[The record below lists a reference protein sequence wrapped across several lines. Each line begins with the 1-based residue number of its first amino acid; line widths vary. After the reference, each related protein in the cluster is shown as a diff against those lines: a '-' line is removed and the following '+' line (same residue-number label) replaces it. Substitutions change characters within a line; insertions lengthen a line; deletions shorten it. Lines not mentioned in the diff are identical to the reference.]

1 LAEPL
6 SRTLRHSLALNQ
18 EVPTSMPSKGEIW
31 LEANE
36 CAARIGLS
44 KRALRLYEEHGLIR
58 PRRTEK
64 GWRLYGADEI
74 ARLHEIL
81 ALKRLGLSLQRITAL
96 LQGRATDL
104 AGILA
109 IQHDLLAEQ
118 RERAEQ
124 GLALVRAARA
134 KLATGTSLTTDELIT
149 LAKEASMT
157 ENTTDTVA
165 WRRYEQARPRT
176 QTRIDPRRFERCTGF
191 YRHPAGLVM
200 TVSLEGDRF
209 FLQLTGQPK
218 VELFAESDS
227 IFFLRVVPA
236 QLTFTPGDEGRI
248 DVLILHQGGHDS
260 VAPRIDEAE
269 AKRLGN
275 ELGER
280 VRNRTPD
287 PRSEATL
294 RELLEQQQRGS
305 MPFELLSDE
314 LAELVREQQPIV
326 SAELESKGGLQ
337 SLGFRRVGEDGVD
350 IYEAQFAEGSLQCGI
365 GFGQDGRVHTL
376 WMLPA

>member
-1 LAEPL
+1 M
-6 SRTLRHSLALNQ
+6 R
-18 EVPTSMPSKGEIW
+18 SKGEIW

-96 LQGRATDL
+96 LHGRATDL

-109 IQHDLLAEQ
+109 IQHGLLFEQ

-134 KLATGTSLTTDELIT
+134 KLATGTSLTADELIK
-149 LAKEASMT
+149 LAKEANMT
-157 ENTTDTVA
+157 ETTTDTVA

-176 QTRIDPRRFERCTGF
+176 EVKIDPRRFERCTGF
-191 YRHPAGLVM
+191 YRHPAGQIMAV
-200 TVSLEGDRF
+200 TLEGDRF

-227 IFFLRVVPA
+227 DFFLKVVPA
-236 QLTFTPGDEGRI
+236 QLTFTSGDDGRV
-248 DVLILHQGGHDS
+248 DALILHQGGHDT
-260 VAPRIDEAE
+260 VATRIDEAE

-280 VRNRTPD
+280 VRNRMPD
-287 PRSEATL
+287 PRSESTL
-294 RELLEQQQRGS
+294 RELLKQQRGS
-305 MPFELLSDE
+305 IPFEMLSEE

-326 SAELESKGGLQ
+326 SAELESKGELQ

-350 IYEAQFAEGSLQCGI
+350 IYEAQFARGSLQCGI
-365 GFGQDGRVHTL
+365 GFGGDGRVHTL

>member
-1 LAEPL
+1 M
-6 SRTLRHSLALNQ
+6 
-18 EVPTSMPSKGEIW
+18 SMQGKGEIW

-96 LQGRATDL
+96 LQGKAIDL
-104 AGILA
+104 AGILG
-109 IQHDLLAEQ
+109 IQHDLLSEQ
-118 RERAEQ
+118 RVRAEQ
-124 GLALVRAARA
+124 GLALVRTAQA
-134 KLATGTSLTTDELIT
+134 KLAAGTSLTADELIR
-149 LAKEASMT
+149 LAKEANMT
-157 ENTTDTVA
+157 ENNTDTVA

-176 QTRIDPRRFERCTGF
+176 EIKLDPRRFERCTGF
-191 YRHPAGLVM
+191 YRHPAGLIMAV
-200 TVSLEGDRF
+200 TLEDDRF

-218 VELFAESDS
+218 FELFAENESN
-227 IFFLRVVPA
+227 FFLKVVPA
-236 QLTFTPGDEGRI
+236 QLTFALTGSDRAEA
-248 DVLILHQGGHDS
+248 LTLHQGGYEA
-260 VAPRIDEAE
+260 VARRIDEAA
-269 AKRLGN
+269 AKRQSE

-280 VRNRTPD
+280 VRNRVPH
-287 PRSEATL
+287 PRSEEAL
-294 RELLEQQQRGS
+294 REFLEQQQRGT
-305 MPFELLSDE
+305 MPFELLSEE
-314 LAELVREQQPIV
+314 LAEIVREQQPIV
-326 SAELESKGGLQ
+326 SAELESKGSL
-337 SLGFRRVGEDGVD
+337 SKLGFRRVAEDGVD
-350 IYEAQFAEGSLQCGI
+350 IYEAEFAQGTLQCGI

>member
-1 LAEPL
+1 M
-6 SRTLRHSLALNQ
+6 STRN
-18 EVPTSMPSKGEIW
+18 KGETW

-44 KRALRLYEEHGLIR
+44 KRALRLYEERGLIR

-96 LQGRATDL
+96 LHGKALDL
-104 AGILA
+104 SGILG
-109 IQHDLLAEQ
+109 IQHSLLSEQ

-124 GLALVRAARA
+124 GLALVRAAQA
-134 KLATGTSLTTDELIT
+134 KLAVGSSLSPDELIK
-149 LAKEASMT
+149 LAKEANMT
-157 ENTTDTVA
+157 QTNTDSVA

-176 QTRIDPRRFERCTGF
+176 EVKIDPRRFERCTGF
-191 YRHPAGLVM
+191 YRHPAGLIM
-200 TVSLEGDRF
+200 TVTLEGDRF

-218 VELFAESDS
+218 FELFAESES
-227 IFFLRVVPA
+227 NFFLKVVPA
-236 QLTFTPGDEGRI
+236 QITFAPADDGQAEALT
-248 DVLILHQGGHDS
+248 LHQGGYEA
-260 VAPRIDEAE
+260 VATRIDEAE
-269 AKRLGN
+269 AKRQSK

-280 VRNRTPD
+280 VRNRIPH
-287 PRSEATL
+287 PQSEATL
-294 RELLEQQQRGS
+294 REFLEQQRHDGN
-305 MPFELLSDE
+305 MPFELLSAE
-314 LAELVREQQPIV
+314 LAEIVREQQPIV
-326 SAELESKGGLQ
+326 SAELESKGDLR
-337 SLGFRRVGEDGVD
+337 SLGFRRVAEDGVD
-350 IYEAQFAEGSLQCGI
+350 IYEVEFAQGSLQCGI

>member
-1 LAEPL
+1 M
-6 SRTLRHSLALNQ
+6 R
-18 EVPTSMPSKGEIW
+18 SKGEIW

-44 KRALRLYEEHGLIR
+44 KRALRLYEEHGLIL

-104 AGILA
+104 AGILG

-134 KLATGTSLTTDELIT
+134 KLATGTSLTADELIK
-149 LAKEASMT
+149 LAKEANMT
-157 ENTTDTVA
+157 ETTPDSVA

-176 QTRIDPRRFERCTGF
+176 QIKMDPGRFEHCTGF

-227 IFFLRVVPA
+227 TFFLRGVPA
-236 QLTFTPGDEGRI
+236 QLTFKPGDDGRV
-248 DVLILHQGGHDS
+248 DALILHEGGHDT
-260 VAPRIDEAE
+260 VATRIDEA
-269 AKRLGN
+269 AARLLSE

-305 MPFELLSDE
+305 MPFELLSEE

-337 SLGFRRVGEDGVD
+337 SLRFRRVGEDGVD
-350 IYEAQFAEGSLQCGI
+350 IYEAQFAAGSLQCGI

>member
-1 LAEPL
+1 M
-6 SRTLRHSLALNQ
+6 
-18 EVPTSMPSKGEIW
+18 SMRSKGEIW

-58 PRRTEK
+58 PRRTQK

-96 LQGRATDL
+96 LQGKAIDL
-104 AGILA
+104 AGILG

-124 GLALVRAARA
+124 GLALVRAAQA
-134 KLATGTSLTTDELIT
+134 KLATGTSLTADELIR
-149 LAKEASMT
+149 LAKETNMT
-157 ENTTDTVA
+157 ENNTDTVA

-176 QTRIDPRRFERCTGF
+176 EIKLDPRRFERYIGF
-191 YRHPAGLVM
+191 YRHPAGQILAV
-200 TVSLEGDRF
+200 TLEGDRF

-227 IFFLRVVPA
+227 NFFLKVVPA
-236 QLTFTPGDEGRI
+236 QLAFAPAGDGRAES
-248 DVLILHQGGHDS
+248 LTLHQGGYE
-260 VAPRIDEAE
+260 ALATRIDEAE
-269 AKRLGN
+269 AKRQQD
-275 ELGER
+275 ELGAR
-280 VRNRTPD
+280 VRDRVPH
-287 PRSEATL
+287 PRSEETL
-294 RELLEQQQRGS
+294 REFLEEQQRGS
-305 MPFELLSDE
+305 MSFELLSDE
-314 LAELVREQQPIV
+314 LADIVREQQPIV

-337 SLGFRRVGEDGVD
+337 QLTLRRIGEDGVD
-350 IYEAQFAEGSLQCGI
+350 VYEAQFAKGALQCGI
-365 GFGQDGRVHTL
+365 GFGQDGKVHTL

>member
-1 LAEPL
+1 MSA
-6 SRTLRHSLALNQ
+6 RN
-18 EVPTSMPSKGEIW
+18 KGEIW

-44 KRALRLYEEHGLIR
+44 KRALRLYEERGLIR
-58 PRRTEK
+58 PRRTDK
-64 GWRLYGADEI
+64 GWRLYGSDEV

-96 LQGRATDL
+96 LHGKAVDL
-104 AGILA
+104 PGVLA
-109 IQHDLLAEQ
+109 VQHDLLSEQ
-118 RERAEQ
+118 LERAEQ
-124 GLALVRAARA
+124 GLALVRSAQA
-134 KLATGTSLTTDELIT
+134 KLAAGAFLTADELIG
-149 LAKEASMT
+149 LAKEANMT

-176 QTRIDPRRFERCTGF
+176 AIRLDPHRFARCAGF

-209 FLQLTGQPK
+209 FLQLTGQPR

-227 IFFLRVVPA
+227 NFFLKVVPA
-236 QLTFTPGDEGRI
+236 QLTFTPGEDGRI
-248 DVLILHQGGHDS
+248 DALILHQGGHDT
-260 VAPRIDEAE
+260 VATRIDDTE
-269 AKRLGN
+269 AKRLVN

-280 VRNRTPD
+280 VRRGMPH
-287 PRSEATL
+287 PQSEATL
-294 RELLEQQQRGS
+294 REVLEQQQRGS
-305 MPFELLSDE
+305 VPFELLSGE
-314 LAELVREQQPIV
+314 LVELVREQQPII

-337 SLGFRRVGEDGVD
+337 SLGFRRVGDDGVD
-350 IYEAQFAEGSLQCGI
+350 VYEAQFAKGALQCGI
-365 GFGQDGRVHTL
+365 GFGQDGKVHTL

>member
-1 LAEPL
+1 M
-6 SRTLRHSLALNQ
+6 Q
-18 EVPTSMPSKGEIW
+18 GKGETW

-58 PRRTEK
+58 PRRTQK

-96 LQGRATDL
+96 LQGKAVDL
-104 AGILA
+104 AGILG
-109 IQHDLLAEQ
+109 IQHDLLADQ
-118 RERAEQ
+118 RKRAEQ
-124 GLALVRAARA
+124 GLALVRAAQA
-134 KLATGTSLTTDELIT
+134 KLAAGTSLTADELIR
-149 LAKEASMT
+149 LANEANMT
-157 ENTTDTVA
+157 ETTTDTVA
-165 WRRYEQARPRT
+165 WKRYEQARPRAE
-176 QTRIDPRRFERCTGF
+176 IKLDPRRFERCTGF
-191 YRHPAGLVM
+191 YKHPAGLIMAV
-200 TVSLEGDRF
+200 TLEDDRF

-227 IFFLRVVPA
+227 NFFLKVVPA
-236 QLTFTPGDEGRI
+236 QLTFAPGEDGGI
-248 DVLILHQGGHDS
+248 DTLVLHQGGHDT
-260 VAPRIDEAE
+260 VATRIDEAE
-269 AKRLGN
+269 AKRWGN

-280 VRNRTPD
+280 VRNRMPD

-294 RELLEQQQRGS
+294 REVLEQQQRGS
-305 MPFELLSDE
+305 IPFALLSEE

-326 SAELESKGGLQ
+326 SAELESKGELQ

-350 IYEAQFAEGSLQCGI
+350 IYEAQFAGGALQCGI

-376 WMLPA
+376 WMRPA

>member
-1 LAEPL
+1 M
-6 SRTLRHSLALNQ
+6 Q
-18 EVPTSMPSKGEIW
+18 GKGETW

-58 PRRTEK
+58 PRRTQK

-96 LQGRATDL
+96 LQGKAVDL
-104 AGILA
+104 AGILG

-118 RERAEQ
+118 RKQAEQ
-124 GLALVRAARA
+124 GLALVRAAQA
-134 KLATGTSLTTDELIT
+134 KLAAGTSLTADELIR
-149 LAKEASMT
+149 LAKEANMSET
-157 ENTTDTVA
+157 TTDTVA

-176 QTRIDPRRFERCTGF
+176 AIKLDPRRFERCTGF
-191 YRHPAGLVM
+191 YRHPAGLIM
-200 TVSLEGDRF
+200 IVSLDNDRF
-209 FLQLTGQPK
+209 FLQLTGQPR
-218 VELFAESDS
+218 VELFAENDS
-227 IFFLRVVPA
+227 NFFLKVVPA
-236 QLTFTPGDEGRI
+236 QLTFTPGEDGSI
-248 DVLILHQGGHDS
+248 AALILHQGGHDT
-260 VAPRIDEAE
+260 VATRIDKAE
-269 AKRLGN
+269 ARRLSD

-280 VRNRTPD
+280 VRNRMPD
-287 PRSEATL
+287 PRSESIL
-294 RELLEQQQRGS
+294 REVLEQQQRGS
-305 MPFELLSDE
+305 MPFELLSEE

-326 SAELESKGGLQ
+326 SAELESKGELL

-350 IYEAQFAEGSLQCGI
+350 IYEAQFARGTLQCGI
-365 GFGQDGRVHTL
+365 GFGGHGRIHTL

>member
-1 LAEPL
+1 M
-6 SRTLRHSLALNQ
+6 Q
-18 EVPTSMPSKGEIW
+18 GKGETW

-81 ALKRLGLSLQRITAL
+81 ALKRMGLSLQRITAL
-96 LQGRATDL
+96 LQGKAVDL
-104 AGILA
+104 AGILG

-118 RERAEQ
+118 RKQAEQ
-124 GLALVRAARA
+124 GLALVRAAQA
-134 KLATGTSLTTDELIT
+134 KLAAGASLTADELIR
-149 LAKEASMT
+149 LAKEANMSET
-157 ENTTDTVA
+157 TTDTVA

-176 QTRIDPRRFERCTGF
+176 EIKLDPRSFQRCTGF

-200 TVSLEGDRF
+200 AVTQEGDRF
-209 FLQLTGQPK
+209 FLQLTGQPR
-218 VELFAESDS
+218 VELFAENDS
-227 IFFLRVVPA
+227 NFFLKVVPA
-236 QLTFTPGDEGRI
+236 QLTFTPAEDGNI
-248 DVLILHQGGHDS
+248 DALILHQGGHDT
-260 VAPRIDEAE
+260 VATRIDEAE
-269 AKRLGN
+269 AKRLGD

-280 VRNRTPD
+280 VRNRMPD

-305 MPFELLSDE
+305 MPLERLSE
-314 LAELVREQQPIV
+314 PLAELVREQQAIV
-326 SAELESKGGLQ
+326 TAELETKGSLQ
-337 SLGFRRVGEDGVD
+337 SLDFRRVREDGVD
-350 IYEAQFAEGSLQCGI
+350 IYKAQFAKGVLRCGI

-376 WMLPA
+376 WMRPA

>member
-1 LAEPL
+1 MSA
-6 SRTLRHSLALNQ
+6 R
-18 EVPTSMPSKGEIW
+18 SKGEIW

-81 ALKRLGLSLQRITAL
+81 ALKRMGLSLQRITAL
-96 LQGRATDL
+96 LQGKAVDL
-104 AGILA
+104 SGVLA
-109 IQHDLLAEQ
+109 IQRELLSEQ

-124 GLALVRAARA
+124 GLALVRAAQS
-134 KLATGTSLTTDELIT
+134 KLATGTSLTADELIR
-149 LAKEASMT
+149 LAKEANMT
-157 ENTTDTVA
+157 QNNTDTVA
-165 WRRYEQARPRT
+165 WRRYEQARPRIEIK
-176 QTRIDPRRFERCTGF
+176 IDPSRFERCTGF
-191 YRHPAGLVM
+191 YKHPTGLIM
-200 TVSLEGDRF
+200 AVSLEGDRF

-218 VELFAESDS
+218 VELFAENDS
-227 IFFLRVVPA
+227 NFFLKVVPA
-236 QLTFTPGDEGRI
+236 QLTFTPGEDGSI
-248 DVLILHQGGHDS
+248 DALTLHQGGHDT
-260 VAPRIDEAE
+260 VATRIDEAE

-275 ELGER
+275 ELSER
-280 VRNRTPD
+280 VRNRMPD
-287 PRSEATL
+287 PRSESTL
-294 RELLEQQQRGS
+294 REVFEQQQRGS
-305 MPFELLSDE
+305 IPSELLSEE

-326 SAELESKGGLQ
+326 SAELESKGELQ

-350 IYEAQFAEGSLQCGI
+350 IYEAQFARGVLQCGI
-365 GFGQDGRVHTL
+365 GFGRDGRVHTL

>member
-1 LAEPL
+1 MSA
-6 SRTLRHSLALNQ
+6 RN
-18 EVPTSMPSKGEIW
+18 KGETW

-44 KRALRLYEEHGLIR
+44 KRALRLYEERGLIR

-96 LQGRATDL
+96 LHGKAIDL
-104 AGILA
+104 SGVLA
-109 IQHDLLAEQ
+109 IQHDLLRDQ

-124 GLALVRAARA
+124 GLALVRTAQA
-134 KLATGTSLTTDELIT
+134 KLATGASLTADELIK
-149 LAKEASMT
+149 LAKEANMT
-157 ENTTDTVA
+157 QNNTDTVA
-165 WRRYEQARPRT
+165 WRRYEQARPRSEVK
-176 QTRIDPRRFERCTGF
+176 IDPHRFARCTGF
-191 YRHPAGLVM
+191 YRHPAGLIM

-218 VELFAESDS
+218 VELFAESES
-227 IFFLRVVPA
+227 NFFLKVVPA
-236 QLTFTPGDEGRI
+236 QLTFALTETGRAEA
-248 DVLILHQGGHDS
+248 LTLHQGGYEA
-260 VAPRIDEAE
+260 VATRIDEAE
-269 AKRLGN
+269 AKRQSE

-280 VRNRTPD
+280 VRNRVPH
-287 PRSEATL
+287 PRSEETL
-294 RELLEQQQRGS
+294 REFLEQRQRGT
-305 MPFELLSDE
+305 MPFERLSEE
-314 LAELVREQQPIV
+314 LAEIVREQQPIV
-326 SAELESKGGLQ
+326 SAELESKGNLRK
-337 SLGFRRVGEDGVD
+337 LGFRRVADDGVD
-350 IYEAQFAEGSLQCGI
+350 IYEAEFAQGTLQCGI

>member
-1 LAEPL
+1 MSA
-6 SRTLRHSLALNQ
+6 RNA
-18 EVPTSMPSKGEIW
+18 GEIW

-58 PRRTEK
+58 PRRTQK
-64 GWRLYGADEI
+64 GWRLYGADDL

-81 ALKRLGLSLQRITAL
+81 ALKRLGLSLQRITTL
-96 LQGRATDL
+96 LHGKAVDL
-104 AGILA
+104 AGILG

-124 GLALVRAARA
+124 GLALVRAAQA
-134 KLATGTSLTTDELIT
+134 KLAAGASLSADELIR
-149 LAKEASMT
+149 LAKEANMT
-157 ENTTDTVA
+157 QTNTDTVA

-176 QTRIDPRRFERCTGF
+176 EIKLDPRRFERCTGF

-200 TVSLEGDRF
+200 SVSLEGDRF

-227 IFFLRVVPA
+227 HFFLKVVPA
-236 QLTFTPGDEGRI
+236 QLTFTPGEDGRV
-248 DVLILHQGGHDS
+248 DTLILHQGGHDT
-260 VAPRIDEAE
+260 VATRIDETE
-269 AKRLGN
+269 VRRLSE

-280 VRNRTPD
+280 IRNRTPH
-287 PRSEATL
+287 PRSETTL
-294 RELLEQQQRGS
+294 REVLEQQQRGTI
-305 MPFELLSDE
+305 PFELLSEE

-326 SAELESKGGLQ
+326 SAELESKG
-337 SLGFRRVGEDGVD
+337 SLTNLDFRRVGDDGVD
-350 IYEAQFAEGSLQCGI
+350 IYEAQFARGSLQCGI
-365 GFGQDGRVHTL
+365 GFGGDGRVHTL

>member
-1 LAEPL
+1 M
-6 SRTLRHSLALNQ
+6 
-18 EVPTSMPSKGEIW
+18 SMRSKGEIW

-58 PRRTEK
+58 PRRTQK

-96 LQGRATDL
+96 LQGKAIDL
-104 AGILA
+104 AGILG

-124 GLALVRAARA
+124 GLALVRAAQA
-134 KLATGTSLTTDELIT
+134 KLATGTSLTADELIR
-149 LAKEASMT
+149 LAKEANMT

-176 QTRIDPRRFERCTGF
+176 EVKIDPRGFERCTGF
-191 YRHPAGLVM
+191 YRHPAGQIMAV
-200 TVSLEGDRF
+200 TQEGDRF

-227 IFFLRVVPA
+227 GFFLKVVPA
-236 QLTFTPGDEGRI
+236 QLTFAPSGNDRAEALTF
-248 DVLILHQGGHDS
+248 HQGGYEA
-260 VAPRIDEAE
+260 VATRIDEAE
-269 AKRLGN
+269 AKRQRE
-275 ELGER
+275 ELGAR
-280 VRNRTPD
+280 VRDRVPH
-287 PRSEATL
+287 PRSEETL
-294 RELLEQQQRGS
+294 RDFLEQQQRGT
-305 MPFELLSDE
+305 MPFEILSEE
-314 LAELVREQQPIV
+314 LADIVREQQPIV
-326 SAELESKGGLQ
+326 SAELESKG
-337 SLGFRRVGEDGVD
+337 SLRELALHRVGEDGVD
-350 IYEAQFAEGSLQCGI
+350 VYEAQFAEGALQCGI
-365 GFGQDGRVHTL
+365 GFGLDGKVHTL

>member
-1 LAEPL
+1 
-6 SRTLRHSLALNQ
+6 
-18 EVPTSMPSKGEIW
+18 MPSKGEIW

-134 KLATGTSLTTDELIT
+134 KLATGTSLTTDELIK
-149 LAKEASMT
+149 LAKEANMT

-176 QTRIDPRRFERCTGF
+176 QTKIDPRRFERCTGF

-236 QLTFTPGDEGRI
+236 QLTFTPGDDGRV

>member
-1 LAEPL
+1 M
-6 SRTLRHSLALNQ
+6 SVRSD
-18 EVPTSMPSKGEIW
+18 GEIW

-44 KRALRLYEEHGLIR
+44 KRALRLYEERGLIR
-58 PRRTEK
+58 PRRTGK

-74 ARLHEIL
+74 ARLHEVL

-96 LQGRATDL
+96 LHGKAADL
-104 AGILA
+104 SGVLA
-109 IQHDLLAEQ
+109 MQHDLLSEQ
-118 RERAEQ
+118 RDRAEQ
-124 GLALVRAARA
+124 GLALVRAAQA
-134 KLATGTSLTTDELIT
+134 KLATGTSLTADDLIG
-149 LAKEASMT
+149 LAKETNMT
-157 ENTTDTVA
+157 QNNIETVA
-165 WRRYEQARPRT
+165 WKRYEQARPRT
-176 QTRIDPRRFERCTGF
+176 QIKLDPRRFARCAGF

-227 IFFLRVVPA
+227 NFFLKVVPA
-236 QLTFTPGDEGRI
+236 QLTFTPGENGRV
-248 DVLILHQGGHDS
+248 DALILHQGGHDT
-260 VAPRIDEAE
+260 VAPRIDETE

-280 VRNRTPD
+280 VRSGMPH

-294 RELLEQQQRGS
+294 REVLEQQRRGS
-305 MPFELLSDE
+305 VPVALLSEE

-337 SLGFRRVGEDGVD
+337 SLGFRRVGDDGVD
-350 IYEAQFAEGSLQCGI
+350 VYEAQFAKGALQCGI
-365 GFGQDGRVHTL
+365 GFGQDGKVHTL

>member
-1 LAEPL
+1 M
-6 SRTLRHSLALNQ
+6 SVRNT
-18 EVPTSMPSKGEIW
+18 GEIW

-58 PRRTEK
+58 PRRTQK

-81 ALKRLGLSLQRITAL
+81 ALKRLGFSLKRITAL
-96 LQGRATDL
+96 LQGKAVDL
-104 AGILA
+104 AGILG
-109 IQHDLLAEQ
+109 IQRDLLTEQ

-124 GLALVRAARA
+124 GLALVRAAQA
-134 KLATGTSLTTDELIT
+134 KLATGTSLTANELIR
-149 LAKEASMT
+149 LAKEANMT
-157 ENTTDTVA
+157 ETSTDTVA

-176 QTRIDPRRFERCTGF
+176 EVKIDPRRFERCTGF
-191 YRHPAGLVM
+191 YRHPTGLIMAV
-200 TVSLEGDRF
+200 TREGDRL

-218 VELFAESDS
+218 FELFAESES
-227 IFFLRVVPA
+227 NFFLKVVPA
-236 QLTFTPGDEGRI
+236 QLTFAATGNDRAEA
-248 DVLILHQGGHDS
+248 LTLHQGGYEA
-260 VAPRIDEAE
+260 VATRIDEAE
-269 AKRLGN
+269 AKRQRE

-280 VRNRTPD
+280 VRNRVPH
-287 PRSEATL
+287 PRSEETL
-294 RELLEQQQRGS
+294 REVLEQQQHGT
-305 MPFELLSDE
+305 MPFELLSEE

-326 SAELESKGGLQ
+326 SAELEAKGRLQ

-350 IYEAQFAEGSLQCGI
+350 IYEAQFARGSLQCGI
-365 GFGQDGRVHTL
+365 GFGGDGRVHTL

>member
-1 LAEPL
+1 MSTQNKAQ
-6 SRTLRHSLALNQ
+6 T
-18 EVPTSMPSKGEIW
+18 W

-44 KRALRLYEEHGLIR
+44 KRALRLYEERGLIR
-58 PRRTEK
+58 PRRTQK

-96 LQGRATDL
+96 LHGKALDL
-104 AGILA
+104 SGVLG
-109 IQHDLLAEQ
+109 IQHSLLSEQ

-124 GLALVRAARA
+124 GLALVRAAQA
-134 KLATGTSLTTDELIT
+134 KLAAGTSLTADELIK
-149 LAKEASMT
+149 LAKEANMT
-157 ENTTDTVA
+157 ETTTDSVA

-176 QTRIDPRRFERCTGF
+176 EIEIEPSRFARCTGF
-191 YRHPAGLVM
+191 YQHPAGLVM

-209 FLQLTGQPK
+209 FLQLMGQPK
-218 VELFAESDS
+218 VELFAESDRN
-227 IFFLRVVPA
+227 FFLKVVPA
-236 QLTFTPGDEGRI
+236 QLTFRAGDDGHV
-248 DVLILHQGGHDS
+248 DALILHQGGHDT
-260 VAPRIDEAE
+260 VATRIDEKE
-269 AKRLGN
+269 ARRASE

-280 VRNRTPD
+280 VRSRTAH

-294 RELLEQQQRGS
+294 RELLEQQQRGD
-305 MPFELLSDE
+305 MPFEQLSEE

-326 SAELESKGGLQ
+326 SAELEAKGGLQ

-350 IYEAQFAEGSLQCGI
+350 IYEAQFARGSLQCGI